1 MPEISIRVREKIA
14 QTVGSPQL
22 VCGNSDYAVTFD
34 FDAEWDDYD
43 AKTARVVWLDKASGR
58 LRHAD
63 VLFDGNAA
71 LLPAIYRADQVLI
84 GVYAG
89 DIRTTTPAR
98 VPCIGCITDDAPQHD
113 DPPEDVYEQLLAYLE
128 QLAGGGNMPDIAVLI
143 SNGVQFN
150 AVPEVIEEPTP
161 IT

>member
-1 MPEISIRVREKIA
+1 MPEISIKVREKIA
-14 QTVGSPQL
+14 KVIGSPQI

-34 FDAEWDDYD
+34 FDNEWDDYD
-43 AKTARVVWLDKASGR
+43 AKTARIVWLDKASGR

-71 LLPAIYRADQVLI
+71 LLPAIYRADHVLI

-113 DPPEDVYEQLLAYLE
+113 DPSEDVYEQLLAYLE
-128 QLAGGGNMPDIAVLI
+128 RIAGGGNNPDIAVMLP
-143 SNGVQFN
+143 NE
-150 AVPEVIEEPTP
+150 VPFDGTPECIDEPTP
-161 IT
+161 VN

>member
-34 FDAEWDDYD
+34 FDAEWADYD
-43 AKTARVVWLDKASGR
+43 EKTVRIVWLDKASGR
-58 LRHAD
+58 LRRAN

-71 LLPAIYRADQVLI
+71 LLPAIYRTDQVLI

-89 DIRTTTPAR
+89 DIRTTTPVR

-128 QLAGGGNMPDIAVLI
+128 RLAGGGSNPDIAVMLP
-143 SNGVQFN
+143 NE
-150 AVPEVIEEPTP
+150 VPFDGTPEIIDEPTP
-161 IT
+161 VN